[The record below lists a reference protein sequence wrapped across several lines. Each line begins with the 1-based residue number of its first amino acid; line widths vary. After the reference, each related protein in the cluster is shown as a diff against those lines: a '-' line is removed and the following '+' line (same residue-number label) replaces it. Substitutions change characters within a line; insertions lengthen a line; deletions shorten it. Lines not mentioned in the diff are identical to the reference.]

1 MNQRSPWQPRRYNGW
16 LLFLVMVAYLFAVG
30 FLFIEV
36 AAVSGVPSS
45 SETSTPI
52 GILGSTSTV
61 LFIILYIG
69 LFALDARSFLTLFGR
84 IEWRRLKG
92 WQRVG
97 LVVVY
102 LCIVVMPAI
111 YLVQA
116 VQYFLRI
123 RGQSLGQVVHGQ
135 WSRYRAKKG
144 PTQLMIGLVSCFVI
158 ISVVAFTSVAT
169 TIDRQQALLLA
180 TPSPALH
187 QIVANNA
194 GQATPTFIPSPFV
207 HTPTPTATHTT
218 TATPRPTSTVHPQAT
233 LTARPTQ
240 PPHTPTPCPGI
251 NCNPWG
257 YNFSP
262 GNLITSPPSNFCA
275 YFNCIS
281 SFWEPDDPDG
291 GYVVQCGDGT
301 YSQSGGERGACSY
314 HNGVSRP
321 LYSH

>member
-1 MNQRSPWQPRRYNGW
+1 MNPQSPWRPHRYRGW
-16 LLFLVMVAYLFAVG
+16 LLFLLVAIFLFAVG
-30 FLFIEV
+30 FLLIEV
-36 AAVSGVPSS
+36 ATVSSIPSS
-45 SETSTPI
+45 TDTTPV
-52 GILGSTSTV
+52 GILGSTSIA
-61 LFIILYIG
+61 LFIIFYIG
-69 LFALDARSFLTLFGR
+69 LFVLDARSFLTLFGK
-84 IEWRRLKG
+84 IQWRRLKG

-97 LVVVY
+97 LVFAY
-102 LCIVVMPAI
+102 LCMIVMPAI

-123 RGQSLGQVVHGQ
+123 KGQSLGQVVHGQ
-135 WSRYRAKKG
+135 WLRYRAKG
-144 PTQLMIGLVSCFVI
+144 RPAQLMIGLVSGLI
-158 ISVVAFTSVAT
+158 IASIIVFSSLAAS
-169 TIDRQQALLLA
+169 IDRQQALLMA
-180 TPSPALH
+180 TPSPTPH
-187 QIVANNA
+187 QPVVNTTS
-194 GQATPTFIPSPFV
+194 QATPTFIPSSVV
-207 HTPTPTATHTT
+207 HTPTPTATHTAT
-218 TATPRPTSTVHPQAT
+218 STPRPTPSVHPQAT
-233 LTARPTQ
+233 PTARPTQ

-262 GNLITSPPSNFCA
+262 GNLITTPPSNFCA